1 MANDTLIET
10 EVRVSPAAHLA
21 QEMADASAAGD
32 LSLSEVAFSTNVSVR
47 VAPGTAG
54 YDAVAAATGV
64 GLPTKVT
71 EVSGEVSS
79 VAALW
84 LGPDEFLVTVQE
96 DAGLRAKLE
105 EALGQNPGQVVDLSA
120 NRSVLELVG
129 AKAPLVLRKS
139 CPADLHP
146 RAFGVNQAITTS
158 LANIPVLLWRT
169 GEESWRIMPRASFT
183 EHTVRWLIDAM
194 LEFTSEPVD

>member
-1 MANDTLIET
+1 MANDTLIKNET
-10 EVRVSPAAHLA
+10 RVSPAAHLY

-32 LSLSEVAFSTNVSVR
+32 LSLSEVAFSTNISVR

-64 GLPTKVT
+64 GLPAKVT

-84 LGPDEFLVTVQE
+84 LGPDEFLVSVQE
-96 DAGLRAKLE
+96 DAGLGANLE